1 MKLRTGRVLCVNRLV
16 IKKSF
21 GLFSS
26 LLFSLL
32 VVGCSP
38 KPKTTEA
45 PTPQPQAEVSAPQ
58 ATPVP
63 ATPAPAPEP
72 TLPKSIRIVAWNLE
86 WFPGHKPDAAPDAE
100 SLHMEVA
107 KAALVEL
114 NPDVLLLE
122 EVRDWEKAEELCKAV
137 PGLEVQVASKFES
150 RPQNQVV
157 ASKFPADSGWSDV
170 WHPDIVSPPRGY
182 AFAAIELPGQHVLLT
197 YALHLKSNLGDLP
210 VNVSLR
216 EASAKQLLE
225 HVPEMVQLY
234 SRRAHVAVVVGG
246 DMNTSLDDPTFS
258 SDHTLAALKASGFHW
273 THEGVPFG
281 ERTTIPGKGGFPD
294 NCFDHI
300 FTAGLGAPTASV
312 KAYNGISD
320 HNPVVL
326 DVDLSKADFKP
337 KIDAARGVALLKE
350 IVVPPAPVVSEIFDA
365 NDLDAI
371 KGAVGKVAA
380 VKGRVQKVASTSNN
394 SIYFID
400 FAGVSRGGFVG
411 IVRRD
416 HYEAVA
422 AAFGG
427 DLVAGLAGKT
437 VQLRGTVTLYKDKP
451 QIVVT
456 SAEQIKAE

>member
-1 MKLRTGRVLCVNRLV
+1 MKLRSGRVLCVNRRV
-16 IKKSF
+16 IKKSL

-26 LLFSLL
+26 FLFSLL
-32 VVGCSP
+32 VAGCSP
-38 KPKTTEA
+38 KPKTTEV
-45 PTPQPQAEVSAPQ
+45 PTPQPQAQ
-58 ATPVP
+58 ASVVV
-63 ATPAPAPEP
+63 ATPAPATP
-72 TLPKSIRIVAWNLE
+72 TPAPKPALPKSIRIVAWNLE
-86 WFPGHKPDAAPDAE
+86 WFPGHKPDPTPEAE

-107 KAALVEL
+107 KAALAEL

-122 EVRDWEKAEELCKAV
+122 EVRDWDKAAELCQAV
-137 PGLEVQVASKFES
+137 PGLQVQVASNFES

-170 WHPDIVSPPRGY
+170 WQKDIVSPPRGY
-182 AFAAIELPGQHVLLT
+182 AFAAIELPGEHFLLA
-197 YALHLKSNLGDLP
+197 YALHLKSNLGELP
-210 VNVSLR
+210 VNIALR

-225 HVPEMVQLY
+225 HVPDMVQLY

-246 DMNTSLDDPTFS
+246 DLNTSLDDPTFTT
-258 SDHTLAALKASGFHW
+258 DHTLSAWKAAGFHW
-273 THEGVPFG
+273 THEGVPFAN
-281 ERTTIPGKGGFPD
+281 RTTIPGKGGFPD

-300 FTAGLGAPTASV
+300 FTAGLGKPTASV

-320 HNPVVL
+320 HQPVVL

-350 IVVPPAPVVSEIFDA
+350 IVVPPAPVVSETFNA

-380 VKGRVQKVASTSNN
+380 VKGQVQKVASTSNN

-400 FAGVSRGGFVG
+400 FAGNKRGGFVG
-411 IVRRD
+411 IVRQNN
-416 HYEAVA
+416 YEAVA
-422 AAFGG
+422 AAVGG
-427 DLVAGLAGKT
+427 DLRTGLVGKT
-437 VQLRGTVTLYKDKP
+437 VELRGSITLFKDAP

-456 SAEQIKAE
+456 SPDQIKIE